1 MGRQRLICTQSPWR
15 HRKSGAKCVAR
26 LVLLV
31 VVPMK
36 RIVILGA
43 GTAGTMM
50 ANRLVR
56 LLSEDWKVTV
66 LDRDDDHLYQPGLL
80 LLPFGQYRPE
90 DLVRSRSRLV
100 DPRVEVRLCGVDRV
114 APDEKRVYLPDGE
127 SMAYDILVVATGAQV
142 LPEQTEGLT
151 GAGWNESAFDF
162 YTLEGASALA
172 KSLESFEGGR
182 LVLNVVEMPIKCPV
196 APLEFLFLADAFFK
210 EKGMRDKVEI
220 VYATPLEGAF
230 TKPVASA
237 YLGNMLAERGIS
249 VMGDFATSEVN
260 GAERVLKS
268 YDGRETNYDL
278 LVSVPIHG
286 GADLITRSEMG
297 DAGGWFP
304 TDKHTLA
311 SPTLEGVFALGDATD
326 VPASKAGAVAHFQS
340 DVLVDNILRYI
351 DGRALEPA
359 FDGHANCFIETGHG
373 KAMLIDFNYETEP
386 LPGKYPLPGIGPFS
400 LLAESAINHWGK
412 LAFKW
417 IYWNVLVAGKELPL
431 DHRML
436 MAGKHVA

>member
-1 MGRQRLICTQSPWR
+1 MTHLDLAVAKGGTNCAL
-15 HRKSGAKCVAR
+15 HRRWMKCIA
-26 LVLLV
+26 
-31 VVPMK
+31 
-36 RIVILGA
+36 ILGA

-56 LLSEDWKVTV
+56 RLPREWRVVV
-66 LDRDDDHLYQPGLL
+66 LDQDDDHVYQPGLL
-80 LLPFGQYRPE
+80 LLPFGQYRKE
-90 DLVRSRSRLV
+90 ELVRSRKRLV

-114 APDEKRVYLPDGE
+114 APDEKRVYLQDGE
-127 SMAYDILVVATGAQV
+127 SLAYEILIVATGAELQ
-142 LPEQTEGLT
+142 PEQTLGLM

-162 YTLEGASALA
+162 YSLEGACGLA
-172 KSLESFEGGR
+172 KALESFTRGR
-182 LVLNVVEMPIKCPV
+182 LVVNPVEMPIKCPV
-196 APLEFLFLADAFFK
+196 APLEFLFLADAYFT
-210 EKGMRDKVEI
+210 ERGIRDQVEI

-237 YLGNMLAERGIS
+237 YLGNMLAERNIT
-249 VMGDFATSEVN
+249 VLGDFATSEVDGEKN
-260 GAERVLKS
+260 VLTA

-278 LVSVPIHG
+278 LVSVPVHG
-286 GADLITRSEMG
+286 GSALITRSQMG
-297 DAGGWFP
+297 DASGWFP

-311 SPTLEGVFALGDATD
+311 SAKLEGVFAIGDATD

-340 DVLVDNILRYI
+340 DVLVANILRYI
-351 DGRALEPA
+351 DGRPLEPA
-359 FDGHANCFIETGHG
+359 FDGHSNCFIETGHG

-400 LLAESAINHWGK
+400 LLAESAINHYGK

-417 IYWNVLVAGKELPL
+417 IYWNLLVAGKELPL

-436 MAGKHVA
+436 MAGKHAA